1 MSHFTSLNHIGF
13 AVSDLD
19 RSIRFYSD
27 LLNEPPYFKEI
38 YDVPYIGD
46 LVGYPGAIQ
55 YAAFFRIPGQ
65 ASVFLELIQYLN
77 PVSQKVSME
86 AYNAGNSHLCLAT
99 SDLDA
104 AYHHIGGKPRSENIV
119 TSNYGVYEGAR
130 SMFFRDIDEITIQI
144 VEIPEGMDPTGRN
157 QDTSKVSL

>member
-1 MSHFTSLNHIGF
+1 MSLFISLNHIGF

-19 RSIRFYSD
+19 QSIRFYSD
-27 LLNEPPYFKEI
+27 LFNEPPYFKEV

-46 LVGYPGAIQ
+46 LVGYPGAVQ

-65 ASVFLELIQYLN
+65 TSLFLELIQYMN
-77 PVSQKVSME
+77 PVSSIVSME
-86 AYNAGNSHLCLAT
+86 AYIAGNAHLCLAT

-104 AYHHIGGKPRSENIV
+104 AYRHLVAIGAKPRSENIV

-144 VEIPEGMDPTGRN
+144 VEIPEGMDPAGR
-157 QDTSKVSL
+157 S